1 MTDKNLADK
10 AIKIKWKDYVLVK
23 DRVQYLSDNYEWRYS
38 IETQY
43 DYFPERKLWVVK
55 AELTI
60 RDENHET
67 CCIYNGLAQE
77 IETEKIWMVNT
88 TSVLENCESSA
99 VWRSCAMAWIWIL
112 ESIASADEMNKALN
126 REKAM
131 EWPFKE
137 EKKTDWYEKTLA
149 NTKFM
154 LECMDELDFMKKI
167 KARVTEIWQKMTD
180 EQEKNLRT
188 AYKNAKALENAQK
201 VMDNLSIDEQ

>member
-1 MTDKNLADK
+1 MADK
-10 AIKIKWKDYVLVK
+10 SLKDRAIQFKGSDYVQVK
-23 DRVQYLSDNYEWRYS
+23 DRVLYLAENYDGRYEINQYYEFFPDN
-38 IETQY
+38 
-43 DYFPERKLWVVK
+43 KMWVVRTT
-55 AELTI
+55 LTI
-60 RDENHET
+60 RDEKHEN
-67 CCIYNGLAQE
+67 CCSYVWLAQE
-77 IETEKIWMVNT
+77 IEWSSFINK
-88 TSVLENCESSA
+88 TSSLENASTSSLGRA
-99 VWRSCAMAWIWIL
+99 IACLGVWVLS
-112 ESIASADEMNKALN
+112 SFASADEIEKAEN
-126 REKAM
+126 RLKAM